1 MLANFQ
7 QSSGDHLQSLT
18 RTPEKSSRS
27 LSKGSLL
34 RMKHGHMAQFFGETS
49 FYPIVPSVDEE
60 MDEYLR
66 PSLRSSEANIQQ
78 AASGAVPS
86 PRGATEAVAH
96 IRLSPDSP
104 ICQRAMSAFF
114 QHAYHYHMVLYREYF
129 LRDYKAGKGPYYSDL
144 LYYAIATLGSLLSRD
159 DEVRSLSDT
168 FYECAEN
175 ILHCGVLDSPDVT
188 TVQALLLLGQRDVGR
203 GKQSNGW
210 LLTGC

>member
-7 QSSGDHLQSLT
+7 QSSDEHQQPLT
-18 RTPEKSSRS
+18 REPEKSSRG

-34 RMKHGHMAQFFGETS
+34 RIKHGHTAQFFGETS

-60 MDEYLR
+60 MDEDLR

-78 AASGAVPS
+78 AANGAGPS

-96 IRLSPDSP
+96 IRLSPDNP

-114 QHAYHYHMVLYREYF
+114 KHGYYYHMVLYREYF

-144 LYYAIATLGSLLSRD
+144 LFYAIATLGSLLSRD
-159 DEVRSLSDT
+159 DAVRGLSDT
-168 FYECAEN
+168 FYDYAEN
-175 ILHCGVLDSPDVT
+175 ILYGGVLDSPDVT
-188 TVQALLLLGQRDVGR
+188 TVQALLLLGQRDVGC
-203 GKQSNGW
+203 GKQSKGW